1 MDGDPIRALTG
12 RRRTRPT
19 SPGCRNPRQ
28 PEPGRAPLS
37 PAHAAVQ
44 TSRATSD
51 PWSSTR
57 VPERL
62 EQTAE
67 NCWAAT
73 GEAARGKAIKAGMS
87 ERTAA
92 SLEAICRRVV
102 TALNSLLRLNG

>member
-1 MDGDPIRALTG
+1 MPFCVLGWPPLAFVGKVTVAFLVLT
-12 RRRTRPT
+12 
-19 SPGCRNPRQ
+19 SQ
-28 PEPGRAPLS
+28 AKAQDAPLTAS
-37 PAHAAVQ
+37 G
-44 TSRATSD
+44 SNRGFD

-87 ERTAA
+87 ERTAV
-92 SLEAICRRVV
+92 SLGAICRRMV
-102 TALNSLLRLNG
+102 ALPLLRPSS